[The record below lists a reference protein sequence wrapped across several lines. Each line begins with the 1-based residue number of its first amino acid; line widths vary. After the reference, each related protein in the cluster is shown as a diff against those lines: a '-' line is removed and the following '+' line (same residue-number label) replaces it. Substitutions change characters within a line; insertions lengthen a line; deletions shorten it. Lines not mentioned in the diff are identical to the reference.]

1 MKVIQLTKT
10 YDLVV
15 TVNVSVPSDTN
26 ERDVA
31 EWLEDYAPAVSVSA
45 DPHDV
50 RSLSAH
56 GALIT
61 DQSVDSVYPLDTLI
75 IKEQA

>member
-1 MKVIQLTKT
+1 MKVIQVTKT

-15 TVNVSVPSDTN
+15 TVNVSVPSDITEEN
-26 ERDVA
+26 LA

-75 IKEQA
+75 IKEQS

>member
-1 MKVIQLTKT
+1 MKVIQVTKT

-75 IKEQA
+75 IKEQS